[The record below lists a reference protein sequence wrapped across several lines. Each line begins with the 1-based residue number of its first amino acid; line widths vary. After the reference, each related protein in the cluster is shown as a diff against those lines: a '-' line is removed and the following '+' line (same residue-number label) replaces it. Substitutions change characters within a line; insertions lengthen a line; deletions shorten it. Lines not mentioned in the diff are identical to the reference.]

1 MRHYLRRMSWKVLIT
16 TQAIKRSGQRAQEF
30 LRKAGCEIVF
40 SSKPGPL
47 KAKEVTIAL
56 GGMDAVLASLDDY
69 SAAVLSA
76 PAAAQL
82 KIIARWGTGYDRID
96 LDAAT
101 QNGIVV
107 SYTPGLLDA
116 AVADYTFALLL
127 SLARRVCEGQF
138 IMHRKKWEVSLGDDV
153 SGKTLGI
160 IGYGRIGQAVA
171 RRASGFN
178 MRVLAHDPNLKARS
192 QQSDVRVVSM
202 NELLSKSDFVSLHA
216 PLTPQNRGLIGPEQ
230 LRKMKSSAYLI
241 NTARGALLEEAALAR
256 ALRAGRI
263 AGAALDVFAIE
274 PLPKGSVLHG
284 APNLLLSPHQAS
296 FSRDT
301 SERVGLAAAQSIV
314 DLMNGRRPKNILN
327 LKVFKSPSLRAEI
340 S

>member
-1 MRHYLRRMSWKVLIT
+1 MSWKVLIT
-16 TQAIKRSGQRAQEF
+16 AQAIKRSGQCAQEC
-30 LRKAGCEIVF
+30 LRKAGCEIIF
-40 SSKPGPL
+40 PPKPGPL
-47 KAKEVTIAL
+47 KAKEMTNAL
-56 GGMDAVLASLDDY
+56 GGMDAVLASLDDF
-69 SAAVLSA
+69 SGAVLSS

-82 KIIARWGTGYDRID
+82 KIIARWGVGYDRID

-101 QNGIVV
+101 QNGIMV
-107 SYTPGLLDA
+107 SYTPGLLDN

-127 SLARRVCEGQF
+127 SLARRVYDGQF
-138 IMHRKKWEVSLGDDV
+138 TVRRRKWEISWGDDV
-153 SGKTLGI
+153 SGKTLGV

-178 MRVLAHDPNLKARS
+178 MRVLAHDPHPKVRPKRS
-192 QQSDVRVVSM
+192 GIRFVSM
-202 NELLSKSDFVSLHA
+202 NELLSRSDFVSLHA
-216 PLTPQNRGLIGPEQ
+216 SLTPQNRGLIGKAQ
-230 LRKMKSSAYLI
+230 LHKMKSSAYLI
-241 NTARGALLEEAALAR
+241 NTARGALLDEAALAR
-256 ALRAGRI
+256 ALREGRI

-274 PLPKGSVLHG
+274 PLPKGSLLHG

-327 LKVFKSPSLRAEI
+327 PKVFKSPALRADV